1 MSFTVTFLQH
11 FHYDVTIKI
20 MLAIS
25 KLQDAFLVT
34 SHGYKGC
41 YYGIAQWNDDVK
53 LNI

>member
-1 MSFTVTFLQH
+1 MSFTVTILQH

-34 SHGYKGC
+34 SHGYKGNATTVL
-41 YYGIAQWNDDVK
+41 YNEMMM
-53 LNI
+53 